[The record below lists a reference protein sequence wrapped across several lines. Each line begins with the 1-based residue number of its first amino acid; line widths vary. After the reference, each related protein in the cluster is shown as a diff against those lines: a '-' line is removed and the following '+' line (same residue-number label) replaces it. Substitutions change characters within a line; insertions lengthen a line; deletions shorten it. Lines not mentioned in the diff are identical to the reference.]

1 MPPEALC
8 AWGDKVKAFLWQEK
22 DEPVWKPTLM
32 NISGKW
38 KSKLRGWTADLRSES
53 KGGQWASQNQKSKI
67 GSYFPISL
75 SFRRGMP
82 RSTEL
87 VHLSQVKLQVSSK
100 TENENPGLPNS
111 MSAYECLGLSWYGWS
126 WQIKRWGVLR
136 SVTSI
141 SPIET
146 EHDCEAGPLSFLW
159 AHYPLPHIHTWGPL
173 RCEKQKTSSYQL
185 FGKKTAVWPV
195 CLEAGPA
202 ELKSLLWGRQELI
215 HSRSASLQAWMPG
228 SVLIFIVSS
237 PVNAATGCALQWGL

>member
-1 MPPEALC
+1 MNQDGNPPQWTFLGSENPSL
-8 AWGDKVKAFLWQEK
+8 GDELQIWEVNQK
-22 DEPVWKPTLM
+22 
-32 NISGKW
+32 
-38 KSKLRGWTADLRSES
+38 R
-53 KGGQWASQNQKSKI
+53 GQWASQNQKSKT

-82 RSTEL
+82 RSTVL

-100 TENENPGLPNS
+100 AEHQNPGLPNS
-111 MSAYECLGLSWYGWS
+111 VSACECLGVSWYGWS

-173 RCEKQKTSSYQL
+173 RFEKQKTSSYQL

-195 CLEAGPA
+195 WKPALLSSRVCCKAG
-202 ELKSLLWGRQELI
+202 KS
-215 HSRSASLQAWMPG
+215 
-228 SVLIFIVSS
+228 
-237 PVNAATGCALQWGL
+237 